1 MIGTMFELLGI
12 HSFPLFVGAVLLLD
26 ITPGPDTA
34 YIVGRSLAQGRSAG
48 MLSVLG
54 ITFGCMLHS
63 LACAFG
69 LSALIAASD
78 TAFSA
83 IKYAGAVYLMYLG
96 LRMLFG
102 RGAEA
107 ESKQA
112 APEPTAPMAAGFS
125 GRQLVM
131 QGFVTNVLNPKVV
144 LFFLSFFPQF
154 VDAGSANKKTA
165 FLVLGLVFVLI
176 STAWNVLLV
185 RVAANIAT
193 RMAGGSRVKAWLN
206 RVVGAAFV
214 GLGVKVALAS
224 R

>member
-1 MIGTMFELLGI
+1 MFELLGI

-34 YIVGRSLAQGRSAG
+34 YIVGRSLAQGRGAG

-54 ITFGCMLHS
+54 ITVGCMVHS

-78 TAFSA
+78 TAFTA

-96 LRMLFG
+96 LRMLTS
-102 RGAEA
+102 RGA
-107 ESKQA
+107 A
-112 APEPTAPMAAGFS
+112 APAGQTTPAPSAPGVAPFS
-125 GRQLVM
+125 ARQLVT

-154 VDAGSANKKTA
+154 VDAGSANKKSA

-185 RVAANIAT
+185 RVASSIAS
-193 RMAGGSRVKAWLN
+193 RMAGGSGVKRWLN
-206 RVVGAAFV
+206 RAVGAAFV
-214 GLGVKVALAS
+214 GLGIKVALAS